1 LLGVIQGPAE
11 LLPISSSGHLA
22 LVPRLLGWEYARLAP
37 DVRKTFEV
45 ALHAGSAPALFVAL
59 RRRGLGEL
67 GHLGLTLLPPALVGG
82 IFEGAVE
89 RRLGSVASVC
99 AGQVAAG
106 AALLLADL
114 APERRDSPDAL
125 DHLAVGLAQAA
136 ALAPGISRS
145 GAALTAAR
153 CRGLSRPASLLLS
166 LRAAVPVTLAAG
178 ALKAVR
184 VARTPLPSELRRPLA
199 VGCAAALISGLAF
212 LPLLPL
218 LERPGLLRG
227 LACYRIVLGAGLAP
241 WSNWT

>member
-1 LLGVIQGPAE
+1 LLGLIQGPAE
-11 LLPISSSGHLA
+11 LLPVSSSGHLA
-22 LVPRLLGWEYARLAP
+22 LLPRLLDWEYTRLAP
-37 DVRKTFEV
+37 DVRKTFQV
-45 ALHAGSAPALFVAL
+45 ALHAGSAPALVVAL

-67 GHLGLTLLPPALVGG
+67 RHLWLTFLPPVLVGG
-82 IFEGAVE
+82 VFEGALE

-99 AGQVAAG
+99 TGQVAAG

-114 APERRDSPDAL
+114 APERRGSPDAR

-136 ALAPGISRS
+136 ALAPGVSRS

-178 ALKAVR
+178 TLKAVR
-184 VARTPLPSELRRPLA
+184 MARTPLRSEFRRPLA
-199 VGCAAALISGLAF
+199 VGCSAALISGLAS

-218 LERPGLLRG
+218 LERPAPLRA
-227 LACYRIVLGAGLAP
+227 LACYRMVLGAMLAP
-241 WSNWT
+241 RSDRT